1 MAEFDEKLNAIL
13 GNQEAMAQIMSLARS
28 LSGDGPGEE
37 PERTDDEGERG
48 IEGEEETYHAA
59 AQVQPDLSSML
70 GQIDPALLRTG
81 MEVIRQ
87 VQSTEDRNA
96 ALLQALRPFLR
107 EERRGRLDRALQ
119 IARMTRMIRAAITAL
134 GERGQEEGV

>member
-28 LSGDGPGEE
+28 LSADGPGENQNREDRQAGE
-37 PERTDDEGERG
+37 PDGEDE
-48 IEGEEETYHAA
+48 IHPEGQSA
-59 AQVQPDLSSML
+59 QPDLSAML
-70 GQIDPALLRTG
+70 GQLDPALLRTG

-107 EERRGRLDRALQ
+107 EERRGRLDRAIQ

>member
-1 MAEFDEKLNAIL
+1 MAVFDEKLNAIL

-28 LSGDGPGEE
+28 LSGDGPGEDPQRTE
-37 PERTDDEGERG
+37 DEEEREM
-48 IEGEEETYHAA
+48 EGEEAYHTAA
-59 AQVQPDLSSML
+59 PAQPDLSSML

-107 EERRGRLDRALQ
+107 EERRGRLDRAIQ

>member
-28 LSGDGPGEE
+28 LSGDKPEEHPEHGDQEEEE
-37 PERTDDEGERG
+37 PDGEQAV
-48 IEGEEETYHAA
+48 YHDT
-59 AQVQPDLSSML
+59 QSTPPDLSAML

-107 EERRGRLDRALQ
+107 EERRGRLDRAIQ

>member
-13 GNQEAMAQIMSLARS
+13 ENQEAMAQIMSLARS
-28 LSGDGPGEE
+28 LSTDSPGENPNRE
-37 PERTDDEGERG
+37 EQQAQETD
-48 IEGEEETYHAA
+48 GEEERERDVQSA
-59 AQVQPDLSSML
+59 QPDLSAML
-70 GQIDPALLRTG
+70 GQLDPALLRTG

-107 EERRGRLDRALQ
+107 EERRGRLDRAIQ

>member
-28 LSGDGPGEE
+28 LSTDSPGENQNRE
-37 PERTDDEGERG
+37 EQQAQETD
-48 IEGEEETYHAA
+48 GEEELERDVQSA
-59 AQVQPDLSSML
+59 QPDLSAML
-70 GQIDPALLRTG
+70 GQLDPALLRTG

-107 EERRGRLDRALQ
+107 EERRGRLDRAIQ

>member
-28 LSGDGPGEE
+28 LSADSPGENQNRE
-37 PERTDDEGERG
+37 DPQAQEMD
-48 IEGEEETYHAA
+48 GEEERERDTQNA
-59 AQVQPDLSSML
+59 QPDLSAML
-70 GQIDPALLRTG
+70 GQLDPALLRTG

-107 EERRGRLDRALQ
+107 EERRGRLDRAIQ

>member
-28 LSGDGPGEE
+28 LSTDSPGENPNRE
-37 PERTDDEGERG
+37 EQQAQEMD
-48 IEGEEETYHAA
+48 GEEEQERDVQSA
-59 AQVQPDLSSML
+59 QPDLSAML
-70 GQIDPALLRTG
+70 GQLDPALLRTG

-107 EERRGRLDRALQ
+107 EERRGRLDRAIQ

>member
-28 LSGDGPGEE
+28 LSTDSPGENPNRE
-37 PERTDDEGERG
+37 EQQAQESD
-48 IEGEEETYHAA
+48 GEEERERDVQSA
-59 AQVQPDLSSML
+59 QPDLSAML
-70 GQIDPALLRTG
+70 GQLDPALLRTG

-107 EERRGRLDRALQ
+107 EERRGRLDRAIQ

>member
-28 LSGDGPGEE
+28 LSADSPGENPNRE
-37 PERTDDEGERG
+37 EQQEQEMD
-48 IEGEEETYHAA
+48 GEEERERD
-59 AQVQPDLSSML
+59 AQSAQPDLSAML
-70 GQIDPALLRTG
+70 GQLDPALLRTG

-107 EERRGRLDRALQ
+107 EERRGRLDRAIQ

>member
-28 LSGDGPGEE
+28 LSGDGPGED
-37 PERTDDEGERG
+37 PEHTED
-48 IEGEEETYHAA
+48 EEEQEMEEESYHAA
-59 AQVQPDLSSML
+59 PPAQPDLSSML

-107 EERRGRLDRALQ
+107 EERRGRLDRAIQ

>member
-28 LSGDGPGEE
+28 LSADSPGENQNRE
-37 PERTDDEGERG
+37 DQQAQEMD
-48 IEGEEETYHAA
+48 GEE
-59 AQVQPDLSSML
+59 AQERDTQSTQPDLSAML
-70 GQIDPALLRTG
+70 GQLDPALLRTG

-107 EERRGRLDRALQ
+107 EERRGRLDRAIQ